1 MTTFPICQ
9 TFSICFYMCV
19 ASDLESKFINVHNQ
33 RQTLIGII
41 EQYITSNR
49 GILRLL
55 GAPGWNLDRG
65 PISDE
70 EEGGK
75 AIYFGIWST

>member
-1 MTTFPICQ
+1 MSNIFYMSNHI
-9 TFSICFYMCV
+9 FYMCV

-41 EQYITSNR
+41 EQYITSDR
-49 GILRLL
+49 GRLRLL
-55 GAPGWNLDRG
+55 GAPGWNIDRG
-65 PISDE
+65 PISNE

-75 AIYFGIWST
+75 DIYVGIWST